1 MGIGAGGAA
10 RGSCLART
18 RAWRSRRT
26 CWCVVVQVCREYQ
39 RGACKR
45 AESECRFA
53 HPPPPVIAHDDGCV
67 TVCMDAV
74 KGRCVRDP
82 CRYFH
87 PPLHLQAHLKAQ
99 ARGAVRHQAARS
111 RLALWRFCCRLVSLA
126 ATPLSFAELRSVK
139 FALSRATL
147 PSHSR
152 FTFYFIF
159 YLSHNIT
166 LRRALGVFCAST
178 TSLLFPSCPATL
190 GFT

>member
-1 MGIGAGGAA
+1 M
-10 RGSCLART
+10 
-18 RAWRSRRT
+18 
-26 CWCVVVQVCREYQ
+26 CREFQ

-45 AESECRFA
+45 AEAECRFA
-53 HPPPPVIAHDDGCV
+53 HPPPPVAAHDDGCV

-111 RLALWRFCCRLVSLA
+111 RLARSRSLLFFRLVSLA
-126 ATPLSFAELRSVK
+126 AASVQFA
-139 FALSRATL
+139 A
-147 PSHSR
+147 SR
-152 FTFYFIF
+152 FRRTHASLLIF

-166 LRRALGVFCAST
+166 LCRALGVFCASI
-178 TSLLFPSCPATL
+178 TSLLFLSRPATL
-190 GFT
+190 RFT

>member
-1 MGIGAGGAA
+1 M
-10 RGSCLART
+10 
-18 RAWRSRRT
+18 
-26 CWCVVVQVCREYQ
+26 VVQVCREFQ

-53 HPPPPVIAHDDGCV
+53 HPPPPVAAHDDGCV

-111 RLALWRFCCRLVSLA
+111 RLARARSLLFFRLVSLA
-126 ATPLSFAELRSVK
+126 ATPLTFAELCSVQ
-139 FALSRATL
+139 FAPARATL

-152 FTFYFIF
+152 FTFILF
-159 YLSHNIT
+159 LSI
-166 LRRALGVFCAST
+166 A
-178 TSLLFPSCPATL
+178 
-190 GFT
+190 

>member
-1 MGIGAGGAA
+1 MRGAGFEQ
-10 RGSCLART
+10 RT
-18 RAWRSRRT
+18 WL
-26 CWCVVVQVCREYQ
+26 CVVVQVCREFQ

-53 HPPPPVIAHDDGCV
+53 HPPPPVAAHDDGCV

-111 RLALWRFCCRLVSLA
+111 RSLLFFRLVSLA
-126 ATPLSFAELRSVK
+126 ATPLPIAAACLFCSVRAVSRHATV
-139 FALSRATL
+139 ALTL
-147 PSHSR
+147 H
-152 FTFYFIF
+152 FYFIF
-159 YLSHNIT
+159 ILSHLISPYAE
-166 LRRALGVFCAST
+166 L
-178 TSLLFPSCPATL
+178 
-190 GFT
+190 